1 MNQSGTIAAA
11 LLAGFVLYL
20 AARDR
25 LKVYA
30 AVLWGNTEA
39 QLPSHSPSVPG
50 FPAPGATGGGAGGSP
65 GLSLPGLGGAGGLLG
80 DATSLLGNAGKIA
93 GLLEFVP

>member
-30 AVLWGNTEA
+30 AVLWGDTEA
-39 QLPSHSPSVPG
+39 PLPSSSKSIPG
-50 FPAPGATGGGAGGSP
+50 FGVSPAGGAGAG
-65 GLSLPGLGGAGGLLG
+65 GGLL
-80 DATSLLGNAGKIA
+80 DALPGIGSTGADLLMSNPE
-93 GLLEFVP
+93 LLLLP

>member
-39 QLPSHSPSVPG
+39 QLPSHSSTVPG
-50 FPAPGATGGGAGGSP
+50 FGVSPAGGAGAAPSG
-65 GLSLPGLGGAGGLLG
+65 GLLGLGGAGGLLG
-80 DATSLLGNAGKIA
+80 GSGGGLLGTAGDVA

>member
-1 MNQSGTIAAA
+1 MSQSGTIAAT

-30 AVLWGNTEA
+30 GVLWGDTA
-39 QLPSHSPSVPG
+39 APLPK
-50 FPAPGATGGGAGGSP
+50 APEKSGGGGGIV
-65 GLSLPGLGGAGGLLG
+65 GDIVDGAKTA
-80 DATSLLGNAGKIA
+80 ATVAAFL
-93 GLLEFVP
+93 